1 MKKLIKTIKVTTMLY
16 RQPRR
21 IGDVIEYQGKM
32 RLIIGIQ
39 WVAITYSQL
48 EIEYVC
54 QNLEQDFAYPY
65 PSANPHK
72 SDDLREFFIT
82 IKTGKEYVLEHI
94 RLGKMFWYHDIPFQT
109 IEYTDVEIQFT
120 DIIVS
125 FLARPIRPVARKEA
139 KAKLIHEKK
148 KKLQL
153 SLI

>member
-1 MKKLIKTIKVTTMLY
+1 MRNLIKTIKVSTMLY
-16 RQPRR
+16 RQPHR

-32 RLIIGIQ
+32 WLIIGIQ
-39 WVAITYSQL
+39 WVSITYSQL

-54 QNLEQDFAYPY
+54 QNLEQDFAYP
-65 PSANPHK
+65 PTTPHK
-72 SDDLREFFIT
+72 GDDLREFFIT
-82 IKTGKEYVLEHI
+82 IKTGKEYVLEHV
-94 RLGKMFWYHDIPFQT
+94 RLGRIFWYNDMPFQT
-109 IEYTDVEIQFT
+109 IEYTDIEIQFT

-148 KKLQL
+148 KKLKL